1 MTSIDQS
8 IGIRPIYIRFT
19 TNDNPSSENI
29 LTRDMIYIP
38 EKQTENEEAI
48 SKTIDE
54 QKQSEQIVQESD
66 GELSQYPF
74 FTDTVRFPM
83 ASILKLSKNDQVK
96 LFFNKAYF
104 KQKIGNKTYLDRDE
118 RNANAEYNLKALLN
132 ILLPTSFPIKGNI
145 YETFSGNIKGLV
157 VTSDFQSDR
166 SIFESLFS
174 DDENKYGYIT
184 IGGKTWTV
192 VKINLI
198 NDLINDKTFSSM
210 LQSGTVF
217 KNWKDQKLQD
227 YKSSIE
233 TLDKELTSLI
243 QEKLPNIKKQLTIE
257 IGKSGKDQSS
267 EAARERMQLDKGSGN
282 IAGVIVPTRFLIPH
296 IDNLVTTTDKE
307 SVIEIFNKINN
318 LRLKSGPERI
328 DSFIPLAITRLDGFS
343 ELLKKSS
350 EYALK
355 NELIQ
360 QLSSLKEVYAAIKSK
375 KQDGNVS
382 RGVKELLRNPQLK
395 AFMDEISKYRQPARS
410 YSNKLLVDIFDKVDT
425 NIDEFLEFIDYISQ
439 INIENERPKEELLS
453 NEQMNDRL
461 KTGVMIVSEDAI
473 KSEEDVLGL
482 NKIYHYDCLMNLQL
496 IDGKL
501 DDDNIDDVKCP
512 YRNQMLNIL
521 YNNLKYAEQ
530 KNPVLFYIESKP
542 FDMSKTQKGG
552 RKNNRRTR
560 KGGFIGKSIRSVRK
574 TIRSVGN
581 SVQEKKKRRRNRRK
595 SKQTYSVNPYN

>member
-296 IDNLVTTTDKE
+296 IDNLVATTDRD
-307 SVIEIFNKINN
+307 SIIDIFNKINN
-318 LRLKSGPERI
+318 LRLMSGPERME
-328 DSFIPLAITRLDGFS
+328 SFIPLAITRLDGFS

-360 QLSSLKEVYAAIKSK
+360 KLSSLKDVYAAIKSK
-375 KQDGNVS
+375 KQDDNVS